1 MKEAKYTEILHEI
14 RHFFERHLMVN
25 EFVAGKMYD
34 FQARE
39 NIYSAVVLAPS
50 ISSVNGTQLQL
61 SFDIY
66 FIDRLTEDESNA
78 NDVFGDELQI
88 ALDFISY
95 FTNRSGKWNISPD
108 NLQIEPFQQRYVDIV
123 AGWLLSCSVSIP
135 FYRNVC
141 EIPMRDAQAIPLPP
155 IADFVSYVNGN
166 VVTIINKS
174 LYYSELT
181 WQYDGANVQDLQGS
195 DLVRLEY
202 VQSGTYTITLTAK
215 NEGFP
220 DSVCIKTITI
230 TI

>member
-220 DSVCIKTITI
+220 DSICTKTITI
-230 TI
+230 L

>member
-135 FYRNVC
+135 FYRDVC
-141 EIPMRDAQAIPLPP
+141 EIPMRDSQAIPLPP

-181 WQYDGANVQDLQGS
+181 WQYDGANVQDLQGGE
-195 DLVRLEY
+195 LIRLEY
-202 VQSGTYTITLTAK
+202 SATGTYTIKLTAR
-215 NEGFP
+215 NEGYP
-220 DSVCIKTITI
+220 DSICTKTITI
-230 TI
+230 L

>member
-141 EIPMRDAQAIPLPP
+141 EIPMRDAQAIPLSP

-181 WQYDGANVQDLQGS
+181 WEYDGANVQDLQGGE
-195 DLVRLEY
+195 LIRLEY
-202 VQSGTYTITLTAK
+202 SATGTYTIKLTAR

-230 TI
+230 L

>member
-61 SFDIY
+61 SFYIY

-108 NLQIEPFQQRYVDIV
+108 NLQIEPFQQRYTDIV

-220 DSVCIKTITI
+220 DSICTKTITI
-230 TI
+230 L